1 MQNNRIILFVTA
13 EGRVATARRHR
24 EYRDSTVVLSVSSVV
39 NRHYSYVRPQLYRRF
54 TNGPNYVIISISD
67 GAVREGTGSAVS
79 HHGSESDSTLVV
91 EAALQAVAPRHVKL
105 ATHIGAKPNFNAL
118 PAVA

>member
-1 MQNNRIILFVTA
+1 MMSL
-13 EGRVATARRHR
+13 
-24 EYRDSTVVLSVSSVV
+24 
-39 NRHYSYVRPQLYRRF
+39 
-54 TNGPNYVIISISD
+54 SD

-79 HHGSESDSTLVV
+79 HHGGELDSTLVV
-91 EAALQAVAPRHVKL
+91 EAALQAVVPRHVKL